1 MNTRV
6 TRDRAVSG
14 GRRAF
19 TDFHSHLMPGVDD
32 GAQRAAD
39 SAFGL
44 AQFRAEGVATIITTP
59 HFRGS
64 LTADA
69 AQCEARL
76 AELDRGWEALRQI
89 AADES
94 VAHGTAL
101 RVERGVELMLDVPEP
116 DLQDP
121 RLRLAGGPFTLV
133 EYPGMRLP
141 PINAEY
147 PIASIRR
154 RGWIPV
160 LAHPERYRNLD
171 DGLMAMQRI
180 RAAGACFQ
188 LNAGSLF
195 GDYGTVAATHARNIL
210 SAGFA
215 DYVSS
220 DYHARGA
227 PGVRRFFDAL
237 VEGGFAVQA
246 ELLAVTNPARL
257 LAGEMP
263 LPVPPLASADDAAQT
278 QQARPWWVRLLGTD

>member
-1 MNTRV
+1 M
-6 TRDRAVSG
+6 SG
-14 GRRAF
+14 VRAF

-32 GAQRAAD
+32 GAQLAAD

-59 HFRGS
+59 HFKGS

-69 AQCEARL
+69 AQREARL
-76 AELDRGWEALRQI
+76 AELDGGWETLRQI
-89 AADES
+89 VTEDGLQ
-94 VAHGTAL
+94 HGTAL
-101 RVERGVELMLDVPEP
+101 RVERGVELLLDVLDP
-116 DLQDP
+116 DLHDP
-121 RLRLAGGPFTLV
+121 RLRLAGGPFALV

-147 PIASIRR
+147 PIATIRSG
-154 RGWIPV
+154 GWIPV

-171 DGLMAMQRI
+171 DGLLTMQRI

-195 GDYGTVAATHARNIL
+195 GDYGKTAATHARNIL
-210 SAGFA
+210 TAGFA

-220 DYHARGA
+220 DYHAHGA
-227 PGVRRFFDAL
+227 PGVRRFVDAL
-237 VEGGFAVQA
+237 VEGGFSAQA
-246 ELLAVTNPARL
+246 ELLTVTNPARL

-263 LPVPPLASADDAAQT
+263 LPVPPLGPGDDAAQT
-278 QQARPWWVRLLGTD
+278 HQARPWWVRLLGTD

>member
-1 MNTRV
+1 MREV
-6 TRDRAVSG
+6 PVIG
-14 GRRAF
+14 GRAF
-19 TDFHSHLMPGVDD
+19 TDFHSHLIPGVDD
-32 GAQRAAD
+32 GAQHAAD

-44 AQFRAEGVATIITTP
+44 AQFRAEGVSTIITTP
-59 HFRGS
+59 HFKGS
-64 LTADA
+64 LSTDPAL
-69 AQCEARL
+69 CEARL
-76 AELDRGWEALRQI
+76 AELDRGWETLR
-89 AADES
+89 DL
-94 VAHGTAL
+94 VAEDGLQHGAAL
-101 RVERGVELMLDVPEP
+101 RVERGVELMLDVPDP
-116 DLQDP
+116 DLHDP
-121 RLRLAGGPFTLV
+121 RLRLAGGPFALV

-147 PIASIRR
+147 PIATIRR
-154 RGWIPV
+154 SGWIPV

-171 DGLMAMQRI
+171 DSLLAMERI

-195 GDYGTVAATHARNIL
+195 GHYGKTAATHARNIL
-210 SAGFA
+210 TAGFA

-220 DYHARGA
+220 DYHAHGA
-227 PGVRRFFDAL
+227 PGMQRFVEAL

-263 LPVPPLASADDAAQT
+263 LPVPPLGVRGASDDPDQT

>member
-1 MNTRV
+1 MS
-6 TRDRAVSG
+6 DA
-14 GRRAF
+14 RAF

-32 GAQRAAD
+32 GAQLAAD

-59 HFRGS
+59 HFKGS
-64 LTADA
+64 LTIDP

-76 AELDRGWEALRQI
+76 AELDGGWEALRQI
-89 AADES
+89 
-94 VAHGTAL
+94 VAEDGLQHGATL

-116 DLQDP
+116 DLRDA
-121 RLRLAGGPFTLV
+121 RLRLAGGPFVLV

-147 PIASIRR
+147 PMTSIRSG
-154 RGWIPV
+154 GWIPV

-171 DGLMAMQRI
+171 DGLTAIQRI
-180 RAAGACFQ
+180 RAAGACLQ

-195 GDYGTVAATHARNIL
+195 GDYGKMAATHARNIL
-210 SAGFA
+210 TAGFA

-220 DYHARGA
+220 DYHTHGA
-227 PGVRRFFDAL
+227 PGIRRFLDAL
-237 VEGGFAVQA
+237 VDSGFAAQA
-246 ELLAVTNPARL
+246 ELLTVTNPARL

-263 LPVPPLASADDAAQT
+263 LPVPPLVPSDDSAQA

>member
-1 MNTRV
+1 
-6 TRDRAVSG
+6 VSG
-14 GRRAF
+14 GPAI

-32 GAQRAAD
+32 GAQLAAD

-59 HFRGS
+59 HFKGS
-64 LTADA
+64 LTAEP
-69 AQCEARL
+69 AQCAARL
-76 AELDRGWEALRQI
+76 AELDGGWETLRQI
-89 AADES
+89 
-94 VAHGTAL
+94 VAEDALTHGTML
-101 RVERGVELMLDVPEP
+101 RVERGVELMLDVPDP
-116 DLQDP
+116 DLRDP
-121 RLRLAGGPFTLV
+121 RLRLAGGPFALV

-147 PIASIRR
+147 PIATIRSG
-154 RGWIPV
+154 GWIPV

-171 DGLMAMQRI
+171 DGLLTMERI

-195 GDYGTVAATHARNIL
+195 GDYGITAATHARNIL
-210 SAGFA
+210 TAGFA

-220 DYHARGA
+220 DYHAHGA
-227 PGVRRFFDAL
+227 PGVRRFVDAL
-237 VEGGFAVQA
+237 VAGGFAAQA

-263 LPVPPLASADDAAQT
+263 LPVPPLGQSDDPAET
-278 QQARPWWVRLLGTD
+278 QPARPWWVRLLGTD

>member
-1 MNTRV
+1 
-6 TRDRAVSG
+6 VSG
-14 GRRAF
+14 ARAF

-32 GAQRAAD
+32 GAQFAAD

-44 AQFRAEGVATIITTP
+44 AHFRAEGVTTIITTP
-59 HFRGS
+59 HFKGS
-64 LTADA
+64 LTADPT
-69 AQCEARL
+69 QRRARL
-76 AELDRGWEALRQI
+76 AELDGGWEALRDI
-89 AADES
+89 
-94 VAHGTAL
+94 VAEDGLKHGSAL
-101 RVERGVELMLDVPEP
+101 RVERGVELMLDVPDP
-116 DLQDP
+116 DLHDP
-121 RLRLAGGPFTLV
+121 RLRLAGGPFVLV

-147 PIASIRR
+147 PIATIRSG
-154 RGWIPV
+154 GWIPV

-171 DGLMAMQRI
+171 EGLLAMQRI

-195 GDYGTVAATHARNIL
+195 GDYGKTAATHARNIL

-220 DYHARGA
+220 DYHAHGA
-227 PGVRRFFDAL
+227 PGVRRFVEAL
-237 VEGGFAVQA
+237 VDSGFAAQA

-263 LPVPPLASADDAAQT
+263 LPVPPLGPSDDPAQT